1 MKKVPSQEVRRCDG
15 TEKMRVHH
23 RESVIGLALLS
34 LTLPTNTQGV
44 KRSLHRRQ
52 RRKAIFIVRTR
63 KKLSNFTQHQPDN
76 RHVFGVNEDYELKNN
91 KEMNKSFNKISTKL
105 MIMVMVGVTVLATAC
120 EKENA
125 TSTGRTTTEI
135 KKKPTV
141 ATLAKVLGI
150 KPEAIV
156 RVEHKDGLYHSLD
169 YTKPDGT
176 KIHTWWCSEPV
187 TASCV
192 TVVYVRAGVKSAK
205 TEENTFA
212 HNGFIAT
219 RTDQNNR
226 PQSVVLM
233 FDRESL
239 GAVSWIKDNTVVFQ
253 EKHPIIN
260 LNLMEGFDENQTLSV
275 KKGSYKLE
283 NLDGISYFEVPVSD
297 LIFEEGISIE
307 K

>member
-1 MKKVPSQEVRRCDG
+1 
-15 TEKMRVHH
+15 
-23 RESVIGLALLS
+23 
-34 LTLPTNTQGV
+34 
-44 KRSLHRRQ
+44 
-52 RRKAIFIVRTR
+52 
-63 KKLSNFTQHQPDN
+63 
-76 RHVFGVNEDYELKNN
+76 
-91 KEMNKSFNKISTKL
+91 
-105 MIMVMVGVTVLATAC
+105 MIMVMVGATVLATAC

-125 TSTGRTTTEI
+125 SSTGRTTTEI

-169 YTKPDGT
+169 RT
-176 KIHTWWCSEPV
+176 EPV

-192 TVVYVRAGVKSAK
+192 TVVYVRAGVKSAE

-226 PQSVVLM
+226 PLSVVLL

-260 LNLMEGFDENQTLSV
+260 LNLMEGFNENQTISV

-283 NLDGISYFEVPVSD
+283 NMDGISYFEVPVSD